1 MTKRKMTASKW
12 FLLVVLAGFHHVA
25 RGSADVNVFLEPA
38 GGNRV
43 AGRIEVLSN
52 GTAQFVETNGKSTT
66 RLESGMIVR
75 FEGKGLDSATG
86 LPPYRL
92 ELGLGQRL
100 CGRLG
105 NLGEREIELLDTTG
119 GAAMKVARA
128 GTHALIQRPGETLIF
143 QDGFES
149 IDPKRWKVTGQV
161 GVTGVEKVAGEHSL
175 KLSASGGSL
184 THQLKDPFA
193 SGRLEV
199 AFSDRGAKL
208 EGAQWFV
215 DLTFRG
221 QTGPETIRAIL
232 GWAEESLAVESP
244 TGPALAVQR
253 LGRKPDWHRLSV
265 RFGKDLTEIAVD
277 GNELAHGKGVSG
289 PLVEIRLTAT
299 SKDPVEK
306 VAGYFDDLRLIK
318 YSEPVGGL
326 EIDVTQDEVRL
337 IGGDQIF
344 GSVHDANSERIKM
357 AVDGRDTNLSWG
369 EVTGVFFR
377 RGQAVASPV
386 DGLLVRAQWRSSA
399 GDDPLDLNVIE
410 GALAAVSADSIR
422 LETSYSGAMNI
433 PLNRMLSLSIL
444 GRGRRLIIDPMA
456 HHLGDEISTLPP
468 ILDPPQPEGGT
479 LERAFELA
487 DLPEGPAFLV
497 LDVVS
502 VVGEQADVP
511 VFSDMVKRGE
521 LRTNVKINGE
531 PFDYLNRYIKDRN
544 ETSERIRIPIPREQ
558 LHAGKNVVR
567 FEQAGT
573 ANDPNYLD
581 DLGVLCIA
589 VEFSTPR
596 GGTK

>member
-43 AGRIEVLSN
+43 AGRIEVLPN

-265 RFGKDLTEIAVD
+265 WFL
-277 GNELAHGKGVSG
+277 H
-289 PLVEIRLTAT
+289 
-299 SKDPVEK
+299 
-306 VAGYFDDLRLIK
+306 LR
-318 YSEPVGGL
+318 S
-326 EIDVTQDEVRL
+326 R
-337 IGGDQIF
+337 
-344 GSVHDANSERIKM
+344 
-357 AVDGRDTNLSWG
+357 
-369 EVTGVFFR
+369 
-377 RGQAVASPV
+377 
-386 DGLLVRAQWRSSA
+386 
-399 GDDPLDLNVIE
+399 
-410 GALAAVSADSIR
+410 
-422 LETSYSGAMNI
+422 
-433 PLNRMLSLSIL
+433 
-444 GRGRRLIIDPMA
+444 
-456 HHLGDEISTLPP
+456 HH
-468 ILDPPQPEGGT
+468 
-479 LERAFELA
+479 
-487 DLPEGPAFLV
+487 
-497 LDVVS
+497 
-502 VVGEQADVP
+502 
-511 VFSDMVKRGE
+511 
-521 LRTNVKINGE
+521 
-531 PFDYLNRYIKDRN
+531 
-544 ETSERIRIPIPREQ
+544 
-558 LHAGKNVVR
+558 
-567 FEQAGT
+567 
-573 ANDPNYLD
+573 
-581 DLGVLCIA
+581 
-589 VEFSTPR
+589 
-596 GGTK
+596 